1 MPRECHGTRNAISY
15 NYYPITSRA
24 ILKDAQTGLEF
35 SLLSD
40 RSVGASSQE
49 DGQLELMLHRRLFDR
64 KTTDIPVDDRDLD
77 GKGVVARGKVFMF
90 LSEKSAAADDY
101 RPMSQYLFMQPIM
114 AFSAINNFSQYR
126 YADENKTTPDD

>member
-1 MPRECHGTRNAISY
+1 MKRKRDEVPRECHGTRNAISY

-24 ILKDAQTGLEF
+24 ILKDAQSGLEF
-35 SLLSD
+35 SLLTD

-90 LSEKSAAADDY
+90 LSEKSSAAADNY
-101 RPMSQYLFMQPIM
+101 RPLSQFLFMQPII
-114 AFSAINNFSQYR
+114 AFSAIDNFTQYR
-126 YADENKTTPDD
+126 